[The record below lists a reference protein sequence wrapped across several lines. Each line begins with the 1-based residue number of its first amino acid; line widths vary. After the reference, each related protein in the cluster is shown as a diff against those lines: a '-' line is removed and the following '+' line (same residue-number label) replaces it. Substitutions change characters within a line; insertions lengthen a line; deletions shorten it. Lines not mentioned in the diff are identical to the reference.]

1 MEDRWEVRIQTRDG
15 REEGGGDTDEGWQR
29 GGEVRNFN
37 LPIIQST
44 IKLFDSL

>member
-1 MEDRWEVRIQTRDG
+1 MEERWEVRIQTRDG
-15 REEGGGDTDEGWQR
+15 REEEGGDTDEGWQR

-37 LPIIQST
+37 LPIQST